1 MHDTDQ
7 EERCLALAKGQASFL
22 IFLEADMKKLMKF
35 FKRKS
40 SPTLVQRIRWVQI
53 LNISGDKK

>member
-7 EERCLALAKGQASFL
+7 EERWLALAKGQASFL
-22 IFLEADMKKLMKF
+22 IFLEENMKKLMKF